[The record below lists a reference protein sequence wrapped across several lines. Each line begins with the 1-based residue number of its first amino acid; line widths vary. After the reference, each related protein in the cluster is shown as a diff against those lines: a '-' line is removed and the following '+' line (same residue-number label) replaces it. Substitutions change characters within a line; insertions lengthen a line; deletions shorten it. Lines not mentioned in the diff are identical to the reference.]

1 MTHESTVEKESLTCP
16 GVKYRVVR
24 MSVGRRIE
32 LTKRIR
38 ELGRKWEFLE
48 AGAKLEDQI
57 EAALLCQE
65 IDRTYLEWGLVAVCG
80 LRVDGEEATPD
91 IVVSRGPEEFCREV
105 VAGIK
110 SECHLTED
118 ERKN

>member
-1 MTHESTVEKESLTCP
+1 MESRSHP
-16 GVKYRVVR
+16 GVRYRVVR
-24 MSVGRRIE
+24 MSLGRRID

-65 IDRTYLEWGLVAVCG
+65 IDRTYLEWGLVAVHG
-80 LRVDGEEATPD
+80 LSVDGEEATPD
-91 IVVSRGPEEFCREV
+91 IVASRGPEDLCREV
-105 VAGIK
+105 VAAIK
-110 SECHLTED
+110 SECHLTEE